1 MTQVNC
7 CLKWLLTIF
16 NIIFAIVGIII
27 IVVTLNSQ
35 FTYANGALALDVH
48 TFRKPELY
56 IVGSI
61 IMVIAILGAVG
72 AYRES
77 KACMILFLVCM
88 ILGSIVMLLP
98 GTVLAVIRPQV
109 ASMQEETYRGYLPLD
124 KAPIDKRHKVDSMQ
138 REMQCCGLFS
148 YKDWEGN
155 IPDSCLCNKLEEMEG
170 KCQTVDYRGLLQ
182 GVVQQK
188 KSVYIQACFPIVSF
202 STLLLFDVV
211 MGTFFTLA
219 VLGLLGM
226 VLSSIMIHQLRN
238 PNRPVGVLMS
248 VPAYF
253 NQPPPK
259 YEELQNIVPSTN

>member
-1 MTQVNC
+1 MTQVNS

-16 NIIFAIVGIII
+16 NIIFAIVGVVI
-27 IVVTLNSQ
+27 IVLALKSQ
-35 FTYANGALALDVH
+35 FSYANGVLALD
-48 TFRKPELY
+48 FKQSYCYFLGF
-56 IVGSI
+56 IV
-61 IMVIAILGAVG
+61 MVIAILGAVG

-77 KACMILFLVCM
+77 KTCMILFLVCM

-170 KCQTVDYRGLLQ
+170 KCQTVDYRG
-182 GVVQQK
+182 VVQQK

>member
-1 MTQVNC
+1 MTQVNS

-16 NIIFAIVGIII
+16 NIIFAIVGVIII
-27 IVVTLNSQ
+27 MIGMESQ
-35 FTYANGALALDVH
+35 LSYANGALALDVH

-72 AYRES
+72 AYNES

-88 ILGSIVMLLP
+88 ILGSIVMLLL
-98 GTVLAVIRPQV
+98 GSLTAVIRSKLPAV
-109 ASMQEETYRGYLPLD
+109 LEAAYRPALPLD
-124 KAPIDKRHKVDSMQ
+124 RTLYDMRNQMERLQTKM
-138 REMQCCGLFS
+138 ECCGLFS
-148 YKDWEGN
+148 FEDWEGN
-155 IPDSCLCNKLEEMEG
+155 IPRSCLCSKLWGTCQEVHNKGSQLPKMSVHAKACVPIIEEESLMLAD
-170 KCQTVDYRGLLQ
+170 VYV
-182 GVVQQK
+182 GV
-188 KSVYIQACFPIVSF
+188 
-202 STLLLFDVV
+202 
-211 MGTFFTLA
+211 FFTLA

-238 PNRPVGVLMS
+238 PSRPVAVLMS

-253 NQPPPK
+253 NQPPPR